1 SADDTNAS
9 SADYNFIK
17 VMKKI
22 KITIISILLIFA
34 VKIAKAETPTVKVI
48 PRAAWG
54 ADEVLRYKNSEPVWE
69 EEYSGIKK
77 IIIHHTA
84 GSDGTKN
91 PQDTVQAVYKWHA
104 RNLNWG
110 DVGYNYLIDPYGKIY
125 EGRYGGDGVIGAHAY
140 DDSRAVGWN
149 RGTIGIS
156 LLGTYGGWI
165 NESKHGEYLEKPKI
179 YPTSRVKNERL
190 KDGQWQI
197 YLEDSLSIQAED
209 SLSSLIAVKSL
220 NFGFEPTG
228 VSEFQGKSIPNVVGH
243 RDVDATTCPG
253 DGLYNR
259 LSPIRQRSQKKYDEM
274 IAKGIKQKATLVGD
288 SDVKISLKK
297 DEVKEV
303 VLKFRNDGDLTW
315 HNYTDDK
322 VILADAGV
330 KSKLAVLDGIR
341 LALSTNEHEFE
352 NELTRKGDEV
362 DYMLQEPNVKPGEVG
377 TFKITVAYN
386 KDKLVDEKNL
396 ILAMQEKGWFS
407 GTDIV
412 LTAAA
417 TDLNYKGEM
426 ESQNLPPAIFENSKG
441 ESIIKFKNTG
451 TKIWYSEENDDIQK
465 GSLVYLKIIDRASN
479 GKSNIYDPSWKSE
492 LGMIKPEESEV
503 KSGDSATFK
512 FKFKVKT
519 PEFYRTEFILMRESA
534 ELENQEEAEVAGCVF
549 DVLTRV
555 DSPIQAEL
563 IEAEVPTA
571 MLNIWTSKAKFKI
584 KNTGI
589 VPWDTNFAL
598 KVIEPDGSESQFED
612 VSWGKNGVA
621 SHPPTKIMP
630 GQMAIMTAKL
640 KAPKSPGVYHPTF
653 RWEFN
658 GKTVYMSHHEQLI
671 YSLRV
676 DES

>member
-1 SADDTNAS
+1 MS
-9 SADYNFIK
+9 SHIYK
-17 VMKKI
+17 SI
-22 KITIISILLIFA
+22 KIATLSIVLLVF
-34 VKIAKAETPTVKVI
+34 VKVAKAETPTVKVI
-48 PRAAWG
+48 PRAQWG

-84 GSDGTKN
+84 GSDGTKD
-91 PQDTVQAVYKWHA
+91 PQDTVKAVYKWHA
-104 RNLNWG
+104 RNLKWG
-110 DVGYNYLIDPYGKIY
+110 DVGYNYLIDAYGNIY

-156 LLGTYGGWI
+156 ILGTYGGWI

-179 YPTSRVKNERL
+179 YPLGRVKNERL

-197 YLEDSLSIQAED
+197 YLDDGLSIQAED
-209 SLSSLIAVKSL
+209 SLSSLIAVKLL

-228 VSEFQGKSIPNVVGH
+228 ISEFQGKSIPNVVGH

-253 DGLYNR
+253 DGLYDK
-259 LSPIRQRSQKKYDEM
+259 LSSIRQRAQKKYDGM

-297 DEVKEV
+297 GDVKEV

-315 HNYTDDK
+315 HNYTDDR
-322 VILADAGV
+322 VILADSGV
-330 KSKLAVLDGIR
+330 KSKLAALNGIR
-341 LALSTNEHEFE
+341 LAGDTTDDGIAPPPNPL
-352 NELTRKGDEV
+352 LRKEGGYE
-362 DYMLQEPNVKPGEVG
+362 LQEPNVKPGEIG

-386 KDKLVDEKNL
+386 KDKLVDEKKL
-396 ILAMQEKGWFS
+396 VLAMLDKGWFA

-412 LTAAA
+412 LTASAA
-417 TDLNYKGEM
+417 DLSYKGEL
-426 ESQNLPPAIFENSKG
+426 ESQNLSPAFFENSEG
-441 ESIIKFKNTG
+441 EAIIKFKNTG
-451 TKIWYSEENDDIQK
+451 MKIWYSEENDDSQK
-465 GSLVYLKIIDRASN
+465 GSLVYLKIIDRADN
-479 GKSNIYDPSWKSE
+479 GKSKIYDQSWNSE
-492 LGMIKPEESEV
+492 FGLIKPEETEV
-503 KSGDSATFK
+503 APGDSVNFK
-512 FKFKVKT
+512 FKFNIGS
-519 PEFYRTEFILMRESA
+519 PGFYRTEFILMRKSD
-534 ELENQEEAEVAGCVF
+534 ELENKGDVEVAGCAF
-549 DVLTRV
+549 NVLTRV

-563 IEAEVPTA
+563 IEVEVPTA

-589 VPWDTNFAL
+589 VPWNTNFAL

-612 VSWGKNGVA
+612 VSWEKGGVA

-640 KAPKSPGVYHPTF
+640 KAPKAPGVYHPTF
-653 RWEFN
+653 KWEFN
-658 GKTVYMSHHEQLI
+658 GKTVYISHHEQLI

-676 DES
+676 DEG